1 MMKIHQILQN
11 FKYIILENIHV
22 LQIVKIFLF
31 WYIFLC
37 KYSFSKKKFVK
48 IEKNS
53 FLNNALLSLLMQSS
67 LFQNLYEYIFSTK
80 IA

>member
-1 MMKIHQILQN
+1 
-11 FKYIILENIHV
+11 
-22 LQIVKIFLF
+22 VKIFLF
-31 WYIFLC
+31 VNIFLC

-48 IEKNS
+48 TEKCT

-67 LFQNLYEYIFSTK
+67 LFQNLYGDIFSTK